1 MFWRMLRGAL
11 TRERSKRLMIAA
23 TTALGASV
31 ATAMLGVMFDV
42 GDKVNQELKTY
53 GANIKVQAK
62 GAAVLDELYSVEGGG
77 PSKASLAEADLPKI
91 KTIFWA
97 FNILDFAPFLSASAQ
112 MATSGVADAAQ
123 GSSASDV
130 TVVGTWFAQ
139 PLDLP
144 TGEHAVAGILN
155 LRSWWEVEGGW
166 IADGDADL
174 ALVGS
179 DLAAAESLAL
189 GDTLQLAGAAGS
201 TEVRVAGIVS
211 TSGAESGQII
221 VPLATAQDLAGRAGQ
236 VDYVEVSALTTPD
249 NDLARKAARN
259 PESLTISEWETWYCT
274 AYASS
279 IAYQI
284 EEVIPEAVAKPVR
297 QVTESSGS
305 ILAKT
310 RALMLLVTALS
321 LIASALAIANLVTA
335 SVIERAPQIGLLK
348 AVGASDAS
356 VVRLILAE
364 MAVVGLVGGVAG
376 YGLGLGFAQI
386 IGHSVFASA
395 IAVRPIVVLLVAL
408 LVCLVVVGGSLP
420 SIRMLLRL
428 RPADVL
434 HGR

>member
-1 MFWRMLRGAL
+1 MVRGAL
-11 TRERSKRLMIAA
+11 TRERSKRAMIAA

-53 GANIKVQAK
+53 GANIMVQAK
-62 GAAVLDELYSVEGGG
+62 GAAVLDELYQVEGS
-77 PSKASLAEADLPKI
+77 PVARASLAEADLPSI

-97 FNILDFAPFLSASAQ
+97 FNVLDFAPFLSASAGLS
-112 MATSGVADAAQ
+112 AGDVPDAARP
-123 GSSASDV
+123 DREEV
-130 TVVGTWFAQ
+130 TVVGTWFAK

-155 LRSWWEVEGGW
+155 LRSWWDVEGGW
-166 IADGDADL
+166 IADGDEDL
-174 ALVGS
+174 ALVGA
-179 DLAAAESLAL
+179 DLAAEQSLGL
-189 GDTLQLAGAAGS
+189 GDSIALSGAGG
-201 TEVRVAGIVS
+201 EVVVQVAGIVT
-211 TSGAESGQII
+211 TSGDESSQVI
-221 VPLATAQDLAGRAGQ
+221 VPMATAQRLSGRPGE
-236 VDYVEVSALTTPD
+236 VDFVEVSALTTPD

-310 RALMLLVTALS
+310 RLLMAMVTVLS

-364 MAVVGLVGGVAG
+364 MAVVGLAGGLAG
-376 YGLGLGFAQI
+376 YGIGLGFAQI
-386 IGHSVFASA
+386 IGHTVFASA
-395 IAVRPIVVLLVAL
+395 IAVRPIVAL
-408 LVCLVVVGGSLP
+408 LVTLLVFLVVVGGSLP
-420 SIRMLLRL
+420 SIRLLLRL